1 MCLPWS
7 QQRGASSQWA
17 DEVNSQVSSVV
28 IGEGESGLHM
38 LQRAHKIRL
47 PRAGLYTSAEDQVV
61 SYVPTTQKN
70 LKLHSTLTSD
80 YMMKRNFAVNF
91 MCLVCLSLNGCPG
104 SRHYL
109 SGVLMCCM
117 RCLTVLTWARS
128 AY

>member
-38 LQRAHKIRL
+38 LQSAHKIQL

-61 SYVPTTQKN
+61 SYVPATQKN
-70 LKLHSTLTSD
+70 LKLHYIMTSD
-80 YMMKRNFAVNF
+80 YVMKHNFAVNF
-91 MCLVCLSLNGCPG
+91 MCLVCLSLNGDLWVP
-104 SRHYL
+104 R
-109 SGVLMCCM
+109 
-117 RCLTVLTWARS
+117 
-128 AY
+128 